1 MILSCHWMGGSGN
14 VVLGVGKKGE
24 QDCDNLF
31 EITSRSLDLLIEDP
45 SFK

>member
-1 MILSCHWMGGSGN
+1 MDGWE

-31 EITSRSLDLLIEDP
+31 EVYQQKS
-45 SFK
+45 